1 MVGIIFN
8 LLGILIFLFLF
19 WKRLKEDYIA
29 NQIFSTASLILIGI
43 ILANLIAKSFFP
55 DWWFWLDFAGILLGL
70 SLAFFRYGLRFFET
84 SDAAVISLLPWL
96 GLIFLAD
103 SIGNSDLTSLIG
115 SLIILAL
122 SLLYFFFDTHYKK
135 FSWYKSGRVGFS
147 GFSILGIFFLIRAAV
162 AVAFPA
168 VLSFSSN
175 YESLLSGITA
185 FISFLL
191 VFNLAQQKT

>member
-1 MVGIIFN
+1 MAGMIFN
-8 LLGILIFLFLF
+8 LLGIFVFLFLF
-19 WKRLKEDYIA
+19 WKRLKEDYIT

-43 ILANLIAKSFFP
+43 ILSNLIAKSFFP
-55 DWWFWLDFAGILLGL
+55 DWWFWLGFTGILSGL
-70 SLAFFRYGLRFFET
+70 SLAIFRYGLRFFET
-84 SDAAVISLLPWL
+84 SDAAVVSLLPWL

-103 SIGNSDLTSLIG
+103 SIANSSLTSLIG

-135 FSWYKSGRVGFS
+135 FFWYKSGRVGFS
-147 GFSILGIFFLIRAAV
+147 GFSIMGIFFLIRAAV
-162 AVAFPA
+162 AVAFPT